1 MSNVDCLMF
10 ENFLTS
16 FQHDSIRPKQAY
28 TSAGMY
34 GYIIPRQHTV
44 FKLDQD
50 ISRFTLNQISIKLG
64 NHMNRLALNQIST

>member
-1 MSNVDCLMF
+1 MSNVDYLMF

-34 GYIIPRQHTV
+34 GYIIPRQHTLFRPV
-44 FKLDQD
+44 QD
-50 ISRFTLNQISIKLG
+50 
-64 NHMNRLALNQIST
+64 MNRFGTNSISL